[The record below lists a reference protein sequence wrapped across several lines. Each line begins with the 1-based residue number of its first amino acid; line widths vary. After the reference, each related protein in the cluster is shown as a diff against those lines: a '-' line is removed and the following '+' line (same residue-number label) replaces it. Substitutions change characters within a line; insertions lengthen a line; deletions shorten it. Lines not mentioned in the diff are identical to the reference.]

1 MKEKIKELLNEVKKS
16 IEDKPLNDLGIEY
29 SKIDGELTLSQVF
42 RVTNVEF

>member
-29 SKIDGELTLSQVF
+29 SKIDGEYFVKVF
-42 RVTNVEF
+42 KKKCFIK